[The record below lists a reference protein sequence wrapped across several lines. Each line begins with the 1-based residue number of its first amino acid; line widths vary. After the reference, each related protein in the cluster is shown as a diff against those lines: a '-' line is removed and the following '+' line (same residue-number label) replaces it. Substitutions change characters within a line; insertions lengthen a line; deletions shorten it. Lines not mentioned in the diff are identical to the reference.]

1 MLPSPVDLVQLL
13 AQLSCRGF
21 FWKGICD
28 ICVACAQHARI
39 ATLYYG
45 QTVVCVLMTWSNSLQ
60 NRTDHGGSHLISWRK
75 YFQRWDNGGSDLS
88 QLFLSSLNLK
98 TSSST
103 PSSEFQISCSS
114 IISNSYPMA
123 MSDLATVFKD
133 LVELATVFKSICLVF
148 SNAKI
153 VQKSFFSFQA
163 AQATAPSKPA
173 PTFRDKES
181 YSELFKPLPK
191 PEPIPTLGG
200 GLRVCWLNY
209 VTASRLLIPVL
220 GTFRPLSMRT
230 TLNAASIKSLVTVW
244 RSNAAMTGQM

>member
-1 MLPSPVDLVQLL
+1 MIWSSSWLSSLLEGSSGKAFVTFVLRVHSMQELLLCTMVKQL
-13 AQLSCRGF
+13 
-21 FWKGICD
+21 
-28 ICVACAQHARI
+28 
-39 ATLYYG
+39 Y
-45 QTVVCVLMTWSNSLQ
+45 VLMTWSNSLQ

-148 SNAKI
+148 SNAKLF
-153 VQKSFFSFQA
+153 QKSFFSFQA

-200 GLRVCWLNY
+200 GLRVCWLSY
-209 VTASRLLIPVL
+209 VTASRLLIV
-220 GTFRPLSMRT
+220 GHF
-230 TLNAASIKSLVTVW
+230 
-244 RSNAAMTGQM
+244 